1 MAVEVVMPRMG
12 LTMEEGTVIRWL
24 KREGQAVEAGELL
37 LEIETDKVTAEIGAK
52 AGGVLGKI
60 LVEEGITVPIGTPI
74 CYILREGEPVPETSF
89 QAAKVGQKA
98 ASKKVLDHLPAAG
111 VVQEGV
117 SRLRASPAARRAAR
131 ELGVDLKMVRGSGPQ
146 GRILETDV
154 RRVRQAGQRSQV
166 VRITPVAERMAEE
179 LGIDLSDV
187 RGTGPRGVIR
197 KSDLS
202 RAVPAVSEEEEFLE
216 VLGAR
221 KVMAERMAESFS
233 TAPHFYL
240 MAQADATALVE
251 LRESLLPKVEAKAG
265 VRLTYTDLLVL
276 FLAIAL
282 KEHPM
287 VNAAWSE
294 GRIRMNKTVN
304 LGVAADS
311 ERGLVVPVIHGAEQ
325 LSLSEIARTRTELTE
340 KARAGQLELDDLSG
354 GTFTLSNLGTFRVD
368 KFNAILNPPQAAILA
383 VGRIHEVVV
392 PHDHQAAIHPVI
404 ELSLT
409 CDHRVLDGA
418 AGARF
423 LTRVIELI
431 EEPFSLFV

>member
-1 MAVEVVMPRMG
+1 MAVEIVMPRMG

-24 KREGQAVEAGELL
+24 KREGQAVKAGELL
-37 LEIETDKVTAEIGAK
+37 LEIETDKVTAEIEAK
-52 AGGVLGKI
+52 AGGVVGKI

-74 CYILREGEPVPETSF
+74 CYIVTDGEPVPETSF
-89 QAAKVGQKA
+89 QAAKVGKKA
-98 ASKKVLDHLPAAG
+98 ASKQVLGQVAAAG
-111 VVQEGV
+111 VVRETDT
-117 SRLRASPAARRAAR
+117 RLRASPAARRAAR
-131 ELGVDLKMVRGSGPQ
+131 ELRIDLKMVSGSGPK

-154 RRVRQAGQRSQV
+154 RRVWQAGQRSQAA
-166 VRITPVAERMAEE
+166 RITPVAARMAEG

-187 RGTGPRGVIR
+187 LGTGPRGVIR
-197 KSDLS
+197 KSDLI
-202 RAVPAVSEEEEFLE
+202 RAVPAAREEGEFLE
-216 VLGAR
+216 VLGVR

-240 MAQADATALVE
+240 MVQADATALVE
-251 LRESLLPKVEAKAG
+251 LRQSLLPKVEARAG

-276 FLAIAL
+276 FLVIAL

-287 VNAAWSE
+287 ANAAWFE
-294 GRIRMNKTVN
+294 GRIRMNKAVN
-304 LGVAADS
+304 LGVATDS
-311 ERGLVVPVIHGAEQ
+311 ERGLVVPVIHAAEQ
-325 LSLSEIARTRTELTE
+325 LSLSEIARARAELAE
-340 KARAGQLELDDLSG
+340 KARAGQLELDDLTG

-368 KFNAILNPPQAAILA
+368 RFNAILNPPQAAILA
-383 VGRIHEVVV
+383 VGRIHEAVV
-392 PHDHQAAIHPVI
+392 PHDGQAAIRPVI

>member
-1 MAVEVVMPRMG
+1 MAVKVVMPRMG
-12 LTMEEGTVIRWL
+12 LTMEEGTVIRWH
-24 KREGQAVEAGELL
+24 KGEGDAVEAGELL
-37 LEIETDKVTAEIGAK
+37 LEIETDKVTAEIEAK
-52 AGGVLGKI
+52 AGGFLGKI
-60 LVEEGITVPIGTPI
+60 LVGEGITVPIGTPI
-74 CYILREGEPVPETSF
+74 CYILKEGEPVPATSY
-89 QAAKVGQKA
+89 QAAEAGEKA
-98 ASKKVLDHLPAAG
+98 ASKQKPDSVGAAG
-111 VVQEGV
+111 AVPEAA

-131 ELGVDLKMVRGSGPQ
+131 ELGIDLKAVSGSGPK

-154 RRVRQAGQRSQV
+154 RRLWQTGQPARAT
-166 VRITPVAERMAEE
+166 RITPVAARMAGE

-197 KSDLS
+197 KSDLIS
-202 RAVPAVSEEEEFLE
+202 AVPAAPQREEFLE
-216 VLGAR
+216 VSGAR

-240 MAQADATALVE
+240 MAQADAAALVE
-251 LRESLLPKVEAKAG
+251 LRQSLLPKVEAKAG
-265 VRLTYTDLLVL
+265 VHLTYTDLLVL

-294 GRIRMNKTVN
+294 GRIRMNETVN

-311 ERGLVVPVIHGAEQ
+311 ERGLVVPVIHGAEK
-325 LSLSEIARTRTELTE
+325 LSLSEIARTRAELTE

-368 KFNAILNPPQAAILA
+368 TFNAILNPPQAAILA
-383 VGRIHEVVV
+383 VGRIHEAVI
-392 PHDHQAAIHPVI
+392 PHEGQATIRPVI
-404 ELSLT
+404 EVSLT